1 MSSGA
6 IHLTVPWGPG
16 AEVSVQLKLAID
28 EQPKSPKRA
37 VPVASIR
44 MLSWQKK
51 TDVEGMNTSYPLGK
65 R

>member
-1 MSSGA
+1 
-6 IHLTVPWGPG
+6 VPWGPG